1 MIARAAWRVSVA
13 LVAAGVVGNL
23 AAALL
28 EVIA

>member
-13 LVAAGVVGNL
+13 LVVGGVVGNL